1 MIEYDVEAED
11 IFAAMAESLVET
23 HAIYRVKEMPD
34 PETTTLVGVKPPREI
49 FYRNVLIFS
58 TKVPGPTPPK
68 RSYSHRSISKSI
80 HKSNFTYNNLYQ
92 FYLCL

>member
-11 IFAAMAESLVET
+11 VFAAMAESLVET
-23 HAIYRVKEMPD
+23 HALYRVKEMPD
-34 PETTTLVGVKPPREI
+34 PETTTLIGVKPPREI

-68 RSYSHRSISKSI
+68 RYCLYLSYISLIS
-80 HKSNFTYNNLYQ
+80 
-92 FYLCL
+92 